1 MGFFK
6 NFKINY
12 IVFLFLAFGFLYSCG
27 IYKKTDAKSTPIN
40 ALERAKKNVDE
51 GRAAGLGSLINRGTN
66 FEFSSSNPLWRAS
79 LNVLDFIPLTTADY
93 SGGVIITDW
102 YTSSNDNDSIKITIR
117 FLSNEIASNSLKI
130 IVHKKSCNKELNC
143 TIKEVRS
150 NINEELLVSI
160 LKQASILQ
168 EKK

>member
-1 MGFFK
+1 MKK
-6 NFKINY
+6 NTKYLI
-12 IVFLFLAFGFLYSCG
+12 FLLAFIFLSNCEALKP
-27 IYKKTDAKSTPIN
+27 KKVDTRKVPIN
-40 ALERAKKNVDE
+40 AQAAARKNIEE
-51 GRAAGLGSLINRGTN
+51 GKGVNLNNLLKRGGGTN

>member
-1 MGFFK
+1 MKK
-6 NFKINY
+6 NTKYLI
-12 IVFLFLAFGFLYSCG
+12 LLLAFIFLSNCEALKP
-27 IYKKTDAKSTPIN
+27 KKVDTRKVPIN
-40 ALERAKKNVDE
+40 AQAAARKNIEE
-51 GRAAGLGSLINRGTN
+51 GRGVNLNNLLKRGGGTN

-93 SGGVIITDW
+93 SGGVIISDW
-102 YTSSNDNDSIKITIR
+102 YTGSNDNDSIKITIR

-143 TIKEVRS
+143 TITEVKS
-150 NINEELLVSI
+150 NLNEELLVSI